1 MNKNNISPARKTA
14 TDFIKTPL
22 TRRLG
27 PQVATTST
35 QSKTPLQ
42 DVIDEGNMEISYNDW
57 QVMDQ
62 FDEGLRQAL
71 IKWIDTTKEGKQVLN
86 PTGSTRSKTIDF
98 QFYGNPSND
107 LVGAG
112 DIGEFKLEFKYTRKI
127 IAPQSVG
134 AANNILTR

>member
-1 MNKNNISPARKTA
+1 MIKNNINPTRKVA
-14 TDFIKTPL
+14 KDFTKTPL
-22 TRRLG
+22 TTRLG
-27 PQVATTST
+27 PQVEQS

-42 DVIDEGNMEISYNDW
+42 DVIDEGNVEISYNDW

-71 IKWIDTTKEGKQVLN
+71 IKWVDTTKEGKQVLN
-86 PTGSTRSKTIDF
+86 PTGSTRSKTINF

-112 DIGEFKLEFKYTRKI
+112 DIGEFKLGFKYTRKI
-127 IAPQSVG
+127 VSPQSVSSS
-134 AANNILTR
+134 NNILTR